1 MLYLRLMTRDQRKLF
16 YHTKKEILSANYDK
30 IDQAINDLISA
41 DEPDVYRALLYGCSI
56 GRKHSIRVPW
66 QFIVASPNQPAIDYA
81 FWQLIGWAPS
91 NDVLPK
97 RIKKSQIQKVLFPT
111 YESIAY
117 HLHGVKKLPSGFVNF
132 KNLSVIEAR
141 NNEVE
146 ALPAEY
152 VGLTNMRLLDLHH
165 NRLKKF
171 PVEITTWQNL
181 EHLNLS
187 GNNMSGPLPLAIGNL
202 KSLLVLVLSRNG
214 ITHLPD
220 TISRLTSLKD
230 FDVSCNKI
238 AALPAYFQKVN
249 EKASSNLTGWKNLEK
264 LNLSYNKLTFVPAG
278 FRFLSKL
285 TKLELQNNDISEL
298 NPTLGNL
305 TSLESLNLGH
315 NELTTLPSEIG
326 NLTNLTSLELT
337 GNREFRELPF
347 ELSNL
352 ENLTYLGMGMC
363 LNVLPKSQ
371 LRYLKGKDLQEYI
384 VKIKRKYGAI
394 PRFSKKRV
402 KKKNTETNN
411 IRPAIQT
418 YNTEKPEI
426 KTFADKPKE
435 AKKTPYSEETIST
448 ANLILSYLNSKEF
461 ETITMGLEMLRT
473 LNSPDVCG
481 YIINEGFKFN
491 FNQPFTIEQGR
502 WRNNERIH
510 ILCHIAFHFDYDN
523 LKKFRQVIFNTKKAD
538 FCLEYLRLGDFFWKL
553 SNLEIVRIEC
563 EKSRIPNQIVSF
575 SKVHTLKIQN
585 GIFESTRFLQS
596 MKSLKKLDVDQCKSS
611 RLVSHGLSFDGIHS
625 LELLEIENSVFPDL
639 RILNMPHLIELDISL
654 RNSSNIKISGCPN
667 LKKVRVH
674 IRENSENAVLHIDNT
689 PNLSDLK
696 IDNFSISNLLI
707 GSNTLSQLE
716 RIELRHVNTSSIP
729 EWLYDAANLKFLKA
743 NHCQLIYIDD
753 SISKFQQ
760 LEELDLDRNWLNSI
774 PEEILQCKKLKKL
787 SIFSTLK
794 QSIRIPIPVYG
805 TKQFKLEHNIPQ
817 IHRRRIERKAE
828 QMAEK
833 TFIPKSSSRA

>member
-1 MLYLRLMTRDQRKLF
+1 MTRDQRKLF

-41 DEPDVYRALLYGCSI
+41 NEPDVYRELLHGCSI
-56 GRKHSIRVPW
+56 GRNHSIRVSW
-66 QFIVASPNQPAIDYA
+66 QFIIASPNQPAIDYA

-91 NDVLPK
+91 NDVLPA
-97 RIKKSQIQKVLFPT
+97 RITKSKIKKVLFPA
-111 YESIAY
+111 YQSIVY

-132 KNLSVIEAR
+132 KNLNVIEAR

-152 VGLTNMRLLDLHH
+152 LGLTNMKFLDLHH

-171 PVEITTWQNL
+171 PVEITTWHNL
-181 EHLNLS
+181 EHLDLS
-187 GNNMSGPLPLAIGNL
+187 RNSMSGPLPLSIGNL
-202 KSLLVLVLSRNG
+202 KSVHFLALSSNG

-220 TISRLTSLKD
+220 TISRLISIQDL
-230 FDVSCNKI
+230 DVSFNKI
-238 AALPAYFQKVN
+238 AALPACFQKVN
-249 EKASSNLTGWKNLEK
+249 EKASSNLSGWKSLEK
-264 LNLSYNKLTFVPAG
+264 LDLSYNKLTFVPAG

-285 TKLELQNNDISEL
+285 NELELQNNDISEL
-298 NPTLGNL
+298 NPALGNL

-337 GNREFRELPF
+337 GNRELRELPF

-352 ENLTYLGMGMC
+352 ENLTYLGLGMC

-371 LRYLKGKDLQEYI
+371 LRYLKGKDLQDYI

-394 PRFSKKRV
+394 PRVSKKRV

-411 IRPAIQT
+411 SRPTIQT
-418 YNTEKPEI
+418 SNTEKPEI
-426 KTFADKPKE
+426 KTFADKPTVVQKS
-435 AKKTPYSEETIST
+435 PYSEETIST
-448 ANLILSYLNSKEF
+448 ANLILSYLNSEEF

-481 YIINEGFKFN
+481 YIINEGFNFN
-491 FNQPFTIEQGR
+491 FQYTFEIKQGR

-523 LKKFRQVIFNTKKAD
+523 LKKFRQIIFNTQKAD

-553 SNLEIVRIEC
+553 SNLETVEIDC
-563 EKSRIPNQIVSF
+563 QKSTIPNQIVSF
-575 SKVHTLKIQN
+575 SNIHTLKIEDA
-585 GIFESTRFLQS
+585 IFESTRFLNS
-596 MKSLKKLDVDQCKSS
+596 MKSLKKLEVDQCKSS

-639 RILNMPHLIELDISL
+639 RILNMPHLMELDISL

-674 IRENSENAVLHIDNT
+674 IRENSENAVLYIDNT

-707 GSNTLSQLE
+707 GSTTLSQLE
-716 RIELRHVNTSSIP
+716 RIELRHVNTSNIP

-760 LEELDLDRNWLNSI
+760 LEELDLDRNWLKSI
-774 PEEILQCKKLKKL
+774 SEEILQCKKLKKL
-787 SIFSTLK
+787 SIFSSFK
-794 QSIRIPIPVYG
+794 QSIRIPIPVYE

-817 IHRRRIERKAE
+817 VQRRKIERQSE